1 MNNFLFRAC
10 TGFDLGVNSARWSE
24 ERRVMGEEQSGKR
37 SSRLKVAQLIVRTV
51 LLCVCLTALVLG
63 LLGSGNLYPLVSS
76 GSAEQLFVSL
86 LEAATWLFA
95 TLTLGTWLVVE
106 LVLIRAWLRARS
118 MAVRSKSARN

>member
-1 MNNFLFRAC
+1 
-10 TGFDLGVNSARWSE
+10 
-24 ERRVMGEEQSGKR
+24 
-37 SSRLKVAQLIVRTV
+37 VAQLIVRTV